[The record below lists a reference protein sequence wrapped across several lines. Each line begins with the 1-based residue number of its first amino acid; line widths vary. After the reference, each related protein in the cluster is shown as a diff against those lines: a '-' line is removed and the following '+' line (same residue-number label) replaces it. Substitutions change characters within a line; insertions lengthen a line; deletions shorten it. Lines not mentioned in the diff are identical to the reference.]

1 VSKPGWLQPA
11 EVTARGAAAGAG
23 INAVGPRRL
32 CRPPGIRW
40 RHRPAWP
47 QSWRGD
53 VAEDPPRQCVTHPS
67 GDGRRRSG
75 KTLSR
80 RCRCGGGWQGHV
92 ERRGGGG
99 GAMEAW
105 RGATRHGR
113 VVSVAAGAHGQR
125 PLCSGPAAAPPLRE
139 GEGERER
146 GREEGKAVAPCQGR
160 TGGGGGGDAKR
171 REGQIFTATVKKRER
186 PQRERWLRWTN
197 RRRRS

>member
-1 VSKPGWLQPA
+1 MSKPGWLQPA

-139 GEGERER
+139 GEGEGERER
-146 GREEGKAVAPCQGR
+146 EEERRGKQSRRAKVAPGEAEEATRSVGKGR
-160 TGGGGGGDAKR
+160 YL
-171 REGQIFTATVKKRER
+171 
-186 PQRERWLRWTN
+186 PQQ
-197 RRRRS
+197 